1 LGRDIGGYKLNMRY
15 ARYIVFLLL
24 VLLPCAVSAG
34 EQTDGLNGFR
44 LWQYKDAAEAYFG
57 KPFAARD
64 EEESV
69 FEVYPVTESSYMV
82 FEYWQKYPQN
92 MYSIQITGYPT
103 KMLPFKGLVLGDS
116 KKKVVR
122 ALGKP
127 DSTKKV
133 EDPPVTINY
142 YDDANY
148 SVEIDADGRLYSIKL
163 HVTNEFMS
171 EAEVGF
177 DDWDRF
183 RNAVLAKDMKAI
195 LEMVRPDVEIFK
207 DGKVIYIN
215 KRYVDFRKSPESAFV
230 QALIGDSDS
239 VLKELKTT
247 EPEGEMRLAM
257 GLGVGQ
263 VFKFRDGKILK
274 EIVLFPYNGKYRVYE
289 IAFKEEEDTSSPSE

>member
-1 LGRDIGGYKLNMRY
+1 MR
-15 ARYIVFLLL
+15 RKPI
-24 VLLPCAVSAG
+24 SA
-34 EQTDGLNGFR
+34 
-44 LWQYKDAAEAYFG
+44 K
-57 KPFAARD
+57 
-64 EEESV
+64 
-69 FEVYPVTESSYMV
+69 VTESSYMV
-82 FEYWQKYPQN
+82 FELWQKYPQN

-116 KKKVVR
+116 KKKVIK

-127 DSTKKV
+127 GSTKKIK
-133 EDPPVTINY
+133 DSPATINY

-148 SVEIDADGRLYSIKL
+148 SVEIDSDGRLYSIKL
-163 HVTNEFMS
+163 HVNNEFMS

-183 RNAVLAKDMKAI
+183 KDAVLAKDMEAI

-207 DGKVIYIN
+207 DGEVIYIN
-215 KRYVDFRKSPESAFV
+215 KRYEDFRKSPGAAFV

-247 EPEGEMRLAM
+247 EPEGEMRLAK

-263 VFKFRDGKILK
+263 VFKFRKGKILK

-289 IAFKEEEDTSSPSE
+289 IAFRE